1 MHVTQGITMRVL
13 THMSGTV
20 MTTTHTHGHTDA
32 MHVTQ
37 EIAICMRVLTH
48 MSGMVMTTTHTWTH

>member
-1 MHVTQGITMRVL
+1 
-13 THMSGTV
+13 
-20 MTTTHTHGHTDA
+20 
-32 MHVTQ
+32 VTQ